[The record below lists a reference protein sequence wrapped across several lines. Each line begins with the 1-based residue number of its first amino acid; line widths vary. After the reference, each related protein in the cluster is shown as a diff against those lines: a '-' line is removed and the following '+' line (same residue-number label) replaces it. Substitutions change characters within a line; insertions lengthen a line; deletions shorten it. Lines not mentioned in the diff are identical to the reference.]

1 VLRFHSRTSNDRH
14 GLLLAA
20 ATAAALLAA
29 AAPAQAAPF
38 AYVTNAIDG
47 TVSQY
52 NVGAGGLLAP
62 LSPPTVVAGDRPS
75 EVAVSP
81 NGKSVYV
88 ANSTSNSVSQ
98 YDVGPGGKLSPKSPP
113 TVAAGSIPS
122 GVAVSANGT
131 SAYVTNG
138 GDHTVSQYDVG
149 PGGRLSPKSPAM
161 VAAVFDPSGVA
172 VSPDGRSAYVTNFE
186 PSSISQYDVDAGGR
200 LSPKSPATVGAPYDP
215 TKMVVHPGGRSA
227 YVLATGGT
235 PSNFFFGVLQY
246 NVGAGGRLSPKS
258 PFRVPA
264 PPGESPGDIAVS
276 PDGRSVYVTN
286 GTPFGEPGT
295 VSQYSVSVG
304 GKLSPKSPPTV
315 PTLRGPGGVAVSGR
329 SVYVTNAPTFDRPGR
344 VSQYNIGAGGR
355 LSPKSP
361 PTVVAG
367 ASPLAV
373 AVTPPPPGWEGQV
386 TNQAS
391 GCSARVQVPY
401 LDGNLQVTAYTQL
414 SCPKATQL
422 TVRSR
427 LRSDYPG
434 FTDKTVARNGCL
446 GGSGCVIAVPKG
458 TRYFR
463 LTCPKSGSRQN
474 NQPYYSDIVFY
485 PGTNTSAATT
495 TRSRDR
501 SLSPFCAY

>member
-1 VLRFHSRTSNDRH
+1 MSRLGSRSGSGARRRLWLSAAIAV
-14 GLLLAA
+14 GLLAV
-20 ATAAALLAA
+20 

-75 EVAVSP
+75 NVAVSP

-113 TVAAGSIPS
+113 TVATGSIPS
-122 GVAVSANGT
+122 GVAVSPNGT
-131 SAYVTNG
+131 SVYVTNG
-138 GDHTVSQYDVG
+138 GDHTVSQYNVG

-172 VSPDGRSAYVTNFE
+172 VRPDGRSAYVTNFE
-186 PSSISQYDVDAGGR
+186 PSSISQYDLDAGGR
-200 LSPKSPATVGAPYDP
+200 LSPKSPATVGAPYNP
-215 TKMVVHPGGRSA
+215 TEIVVHPGGASA

-246 NVGAGGRLSPKS
+246 NVGGAGRLSPKS

-264 PPGESPGDIAVS
+264 PPGESPSDIAVS

-286 GTPFGEPGT
+286 GTAFGEPGT
-295 VSQYSVSVG
+295 VSQYNV
-304 GKLSPKSPPTV
+304 
-315 PTLRGPGGVAVSGR
+315 
-329 SVYVTNAPTFDRPGR
+329 
-344 VSQYNIGAGGR
+344 GAGGR

-367 ASPLAV
+367 ALPTAV
-373 AVTPPPPGWEGQV
+373 AVTPPPPGWEGWV
-386 TNQAS
+386 TNRAS
-391 GCSARVQVPY
+391 GCRGRVQVPF
-401 LDGNLQVTAYTQL
+401 LDRNLQVTAYTQVD
-414 SCPKATQL
+414 CPGPTRL
-422 TVRSR
+422 TIRSR
-427 LRSDYPG
+427 LRSDYP
-434 FTDKTVARNGCL
+434 DADITVARQGCTS
-446 GGSGCVIAVPKG
+446 GSSCVIDVPAG
-458 TRYFR
+458 DTFFR
-463 LTCPKSGSRQN
+463 LTCPKSATRRL
-474 NQPYYSDIVFY
+474 NQRYYSDIIFY
-485 PGTNTSAATT
+485 PGTNSAAATME
-495 TRSRDR
+495 RSRAK